1 MKKEE
6 FRRCG
11 SDQAF
16 QSVPTGIAV
25 WLFALHPICTH
36 QDNTVSLIIMEEF
49 EIGILYLSVLA
60 EQTLKG
66 SREVNHCCM
75 LKGSTAL
82 LMNDC
87 MHGCLT
93 Q

>member
-11 SDQAF
+11 SDQVF

-36 QDNTVSLIIMEEF
+36 QDNAVSLIIMVEF
-49 EIGILYLSVLA
+49 EIG
-60 EQTLKG
+60 TL
-66 SREVNHCCM
+66 
-75 LKGSTAL
+75 
-82 LMNDC
+82 
-87 MHGCLT
+87 
-93 Q
+93 